1 MDAFDPFLQFF
12 WILVLQLDLNEIPL
26 AQHDPESSMLAF
38 FLEGFETRVTID
50 GDRLAVTF
58 VGFAVVVP
66 CSRGGIHVIRVRYGI
81 KYANR
86 RRRAFV
92 ALTLVIIAMHVRN
105 SESPDVFGGTFR
117 LVSDPALRRVR
128 QNGEQFLIFNGVGNE
143 NRFVLSVHDA
153 NLENDKQRQCEQ
165 TRTRGGAKL
174 RLRNESRRFH
184 ANLFLPNERFSY
196 TIDFTAAVKTL
207 WTMRIPE
214 RICCSRFPAGSV
226 ALNYL
231 ARTHRV
237 AHRAM
242 ATGDASKIATVLWIF
257 AVMVRLIL
265 IDQPYI
271 DHWSWR
277 ESAAAAIGREF
288 R

>member
-12 WILVLQLDLNEIPL
+12 WILVLQLDLNEITISD
-26 AQHDPESSMLAF
+26 HDPESSMLAF

-117 LVSDPALRRVR
+117 LVSDPALRRGPAKWDECVM
-128 QNGEQFLIFNGVGNE
+128 IKGVGNE
-143 NRFVLSVHDA
+143 ERS
-153 NLENDKQRQCEQ
+153 
-165 TRTRGGAKL
+165 
-174 RLRNESRRFH
+174 RL
-184 ANLFLPNERFSY
+184 
-196 TIDFTAAVKTL
+196 
-207 WTMRIPE
+207 
-214 RICCSRFPAGSV
+214 C
-226 ALNYL
+226 
-231 ARTHRV
+231 
-237 AHRAM
+237 
-242 ATGDASKIATVLWIF
+242 
-257 AVMVRLIL
+257 
-265 IDQPYI
+265 
-271 DHWSWR
+271 
-277 ESAAAAIGREF
+277 
-288 R
+288 